1 MKTLIASVL
10 FSMLCIFTVAAQNSS
25 DQTAKSANIVAVV
38 RESEQS
44 MSQGVQKNLTL
55 ELPTN
60 DMKLIERTWK
70 DYINKYKGKT
80 NRDRKTEEYFTDNA
94 SIPGINGS
102 NTVDLYAK
110 FAQNGNNAATMN
122 LWVDMGGAYVNQ
134 AGQPAAYSETERMMR
149 DYLRTVKIEQTKI
162 MLEEEQKKLEKSEK
176 EQKKLQKN
184 KENLVKDIENWKEK
198 IKKAEA
204 EIETNLKDQDANQKN
219 IEAQRQNIELIRKKM
234 SEMN

>member
-10 FSMLCIFTVAAQNSS
+10 FSVLCNFSVVAQNNT
-25 DQTAKSANIVAVV
+25 DQTAKTANMVVMV

-44 MSQGVQKNLTL
+44 MSQGVQKSLVI

-70 DYINKYKGKT
+70 DYIDKYKGKT
-80 NRDRKTEEYFTDNA
+80 KRDRKTEEFFTDNA
-94 SIPGINGS
+94 SVPGINGS

-149 DYLRTVKIEQTKI
+149 DYLRIVKIEQTKI
-162 MLEEEQKKLEKSEK
+162 MLDEEQKKLEKSEK

-184 KENLVKDIENWKEK
+184 KENLIKDIESWKEK

-204 EIETNLKDQDANQKN
+204 DIETNLKDQDTNQKTMD
-219 IEAQRQNIELIRKKM
+219 AQRQNIELIRKKI